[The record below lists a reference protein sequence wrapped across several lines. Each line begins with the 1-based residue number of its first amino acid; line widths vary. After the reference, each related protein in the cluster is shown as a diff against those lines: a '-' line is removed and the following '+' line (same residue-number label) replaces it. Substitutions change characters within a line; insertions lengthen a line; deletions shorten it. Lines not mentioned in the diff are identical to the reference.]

1 MKMMRSTFSLAL
13 ILYLCVFLTG
23 APFVLTASAKMTPID
38 VDEATM
44 MYEIKKGDTLWH
56 LAKNY
61 RNDALLWMEFKK
73 YNIFTNPNLIYP
85 KEMLQVKSGWGFPG
99 DEAPMMEAETP
110 MAEEMPSEMD
120 LLKMSMDEKL
130 DSLSKMVMKL
140 KHKAGE
146 SDKHHKMVG
155 DKVSKI
161 KGMLKAHNKAHDKAL
176 KGLNGAMMS
185 HAEETKKGLS
195 KVKGKIKD
203 LNKDL
208 NAKAEM
214 LGEHQKKTMKLLDET
229 TESMQSEFAENE
241 KRVNDLQAGVD
252 EIHSELH
259 QTRGEYRD
267 STKAERTLGALA
279 VLVGGIAVFTLN
291 SLGESLD

>member
-13 ILYLCVFLTG
+13 ILYLCVYLTG
-23 APFVLTASAKMTPID
+23 APFVLTATAKITPID

-44 MYEIKKGDTLWH
+44 MYEIKKDDTLWH

-61 RNDALLWMEFKK
+61 RQDALLWMEFKK

-99 DEAPMMEAETP
+99 DETPMMEAEKP
-110 MAEEMPSEMD
+110 MMAEMPSEID
-120 LLKMSMDEKL
+120 VLKMSMDKKL
-130 DSLSKMVMKL
+130 DSLSKMIMEL
-140 KHKAGE
+140 KHKAGD
-146 SDKHHKMVG
+146 SHKHHKMSGG
-155 DKVSKI
+155 DIGKI
-161 KGMLKAHNKAHDKAL
+161 KGMLKAHDMAL
-176 KGLNGAMMS
+176 DGLNGAMKS

-229 TESMQSEFAENE
+229 TESMQSEFAANE